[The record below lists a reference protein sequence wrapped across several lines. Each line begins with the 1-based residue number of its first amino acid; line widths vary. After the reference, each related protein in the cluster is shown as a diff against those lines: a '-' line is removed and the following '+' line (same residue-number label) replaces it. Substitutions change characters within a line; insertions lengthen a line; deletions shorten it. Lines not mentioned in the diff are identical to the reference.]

1 MKPFV
6 ITPFHNTELI
16 IERLLKDSNSILL
29 EGEPGCGKIH
39 FGDDVDA
46 KALIGS
52 YITSDSFSEFKWKD
66 GSLTSAVKEGYWFLL
81 EDVDTAPPDVISL
94 ILPLLKTRTFFIP
107 NRSESVI
114 VHPNFRLIGTRT
126 LHKGGMKINTFHSI
140 LSSHFTIVSM
150 PEMKKD
156 ELTQLLLCLHQR
168 IQIIVPTIL
177 QCHET
182 IKSKGITGTL
192 RQLLSFCKRVEQQIP
207 LEVKLN
213 QVTTQLKHIL
223 LFECDSVYLSN
234 ELQKRIEVL
243 QIVAQTIQIPSI
255 DFMLNGYKPIIE
267 INNKEITIGH
277 IKLNRNPPP
286 IPPPPENPFPFSKTQ
301 HSLVLMEKIADCIIN
316 DEPIL
321 LVGETGTGKTT
332 MIQQLASLL
341 NQKLIVYNLNQ
352 QTESS
357 DLVGGFK
364 PVQLKIIII
373 EFIEEFNNV
382 FARNSNEKFINQ
394 LNSAYEKQDFNRF
407 LTLIIKACDMKWIL
421 DSLDE
426 INLASHDT
434 LERISGLLD
443 GESILLTEI
452 GDVTPIP
459 RHKNFRLFANMNPP
473 TDVGKKDLAPGIKS
487 RFHPIQFD
495 EIIERNDLQM
505 LVRDYLNRI
514 GVQPPAEKIVQFHLK
529 AKQLAHDELF
539 DGAGQ
544 RPLFSLRTLC
554 LALQYITDVTPFFGF
569 ERALY
574 EGISMSYLTQLN
586 RISYP
591 IMEKNKEYINYGGY
605 FIEKGDEEIKVDEKY
620 ILTETTKKRL
630 ESISRIV
637 MSKRYP
643 ILLQGPTSAGKTSL
657 VEYLAKATGHRMVR
671 VNNHEQTDVQE
682 YLGSYVP
689 TEDGKLIFQ
698 EGILV
703 EAVRKGYWIVLD
715 ELNLAPSEV
724 LEALID
730 Y

>member
-29 EGEPGCGKIH
+29 EGEPGCGKSSLLKYIAEQQHMKMLSVH

-364 PVQLKIIII
+364 PVQLKLLCHPLRI

-407 LTLIIKACDMKWIL
+407 LTLIIKACDMVDKKIKTMETSIREHWNNINNKARKYKEQINNKQSGFAFSFIEGDLVTALRNGYWIL
-421 DSLDE
+421 LDE

-574 EGISMSYLTQLN
+574 EGISMSYLN
-586 RISYP
+586 S
-591 IMEKNKEYINYGGY
+591 
-605 FIEKGDEEIKVDEKY
+605 IK
-620 ILTETTKKRL
+620 
-630 ESISRIV
+630 
-637 MSKRYP
+637 
-643 ILLQGPTSAGKTSL
+643 
-657 VEYLAKATGHRMVR
+657 
-671 VNNHEQTDVQE
+671 
-682 YLGSYVP
+682 
-689 TEDGKLIFQ
+689 
-698 EGILV
+698 
-703 EAVRKGYWIVLD
+703 
-715 ELNLAPSEV
+715 
-724 LEALID
+724 
-730 Y
+730 